1 MDARRLTDHFRTMV
15 EVRLFEEEVL
25 RLTSAGLVPGF
36 VHPYTGQEA
45 IAVGVLGVR
54 DPSEWVVTYYR
65 CHGHALACGCDATS
79 VLCEVLTR
87 RGGLC
92 GGKGGSMHLAD
103 KAKRFLGASSIVGSQ
118 LSIAAGV
125 AMAEQREGTGR
136 AVMVF
141 CGDGALGT
149 GVAYETLTIAK
160 KFTLPLLVVCE
171 DNGWQD
177 HTPSDQ
183 VQAVPP
189 AVLCDGIGIVNRVV
203 NGNDVVNVADASAEL
218 LDACRTSGGPRVLI
232 AHTYLR
238 HFHAQSGAA
247 TPATYRPPEEVA
259 KWLARDPL
267 DLAAKRLTELSVD
280 TQIIYDEVAREISE
294 TVKRALAAPLV
305 SATLTR
311 TAVTAAA
318 WPESTL

>member
-1 MDARRLTDHFRTMV
+1 VDAGCLTDRFRTMV
-15 EVRLFEEEVL
+15 QIRLFEEEVL

-65 CHGHALACGCDATS
+65 CHGHALACGCDPTS

-103 KAKRFLGASSIVGSQ
+103 QAKRLLGASSIVGSQ

-125 AMAEQREGTGR
+125 AMAEQREGKRR
-136 AVMVF
+136 AVIVF

-149 GVAYETLTIAK
+149 GVAYETLTITK
-160 KFTLPLLVVCE
+160 KFSLPLLVVCE

-177 HTPSDQ
+177 HTRSDQ

-189 AVLCDGIGIVNRVV
+189 AALCDGIGIVNREVD
-203 NGNDVVNVADASAEL
+203 GNDVVDIADASAEL
-218 LDACRTSGGPRVLI
+218 LDACRTGSGPRVLI
-232 AHTYLR
+232 ADTYLR
-238 HFHAQSGAA
+238 HFHAQSGV
-247 TPATYRPPEEVA
+247 TVPGNYRAQEEVA
-259 KWLARDPL
+259 AWLARDPL
-267 DLAAKRLTELSVD
+267 DIAAKRLAALGVD
-280 TQIIYDEVAREISE
+280 TQLLYDEVAKDIGK
-294 TVKRALAAPLV
+294 TVECALAAPLV
-305 SATLTR
+305 SATPTR
-311 TAVTAAA
+311 TAVTVAA
-318 WPESTL
+318 WPEATR